1 MNKFLNTNDP
11 NDVNMWSVFAA
22 GTAIGLTTP
31 VIYNV
36 IEYSKIVSQVHAGKT
51 TGSAMRI
58 VKLAKNEG
66 LAGIKKLMTGLH
78 LTYLR

>member
-1 MNKFLNTNDP
+1 MNKILKCNDP
-11 NDVNMWSVFAA
+11 NDVNLWSVFAA
-22 GTAIGLTTP
+22 GAAIGLTTP

-36 IEYSKIVSQVHAGKT
+36 IEYSKIVSQVHTEKT

-58 VKLAKNEG
+58 LQLTKKEG